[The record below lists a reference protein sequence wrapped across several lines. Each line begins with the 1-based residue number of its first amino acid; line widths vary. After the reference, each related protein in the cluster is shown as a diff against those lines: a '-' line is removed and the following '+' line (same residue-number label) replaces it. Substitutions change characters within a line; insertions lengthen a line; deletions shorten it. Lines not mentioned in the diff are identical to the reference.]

1 MGGILTL
8 RCFFNHDG
16 ESENS
21 ALSFW
26 ATNRLWKMKIK
37 SNISNAILVI
47 SIAVA
52 IAVGYVWFSE
62 QSPKNVFESA
72 LRAYESGDD
81 AQLEADVSLLSRDSR
96 YPHRFHL
103 VRGMALKRKKMPREA
118 LIELGEALGDQD
130 TTALS
135 LALSGEIFYEA
146 GQLVEA
152 ERMLQAAVQS
162 NANLVNAHRLLIATY
177 YDTGAMNNALE
188 HIARVQKL
196 APRDIRP
203 WRLEG
208 LILKDFEKFD
218 EAIRA
223 YSQAL
228 ELSPSQQLEIEIRTE
243 LAECLIQVRR
253 HDEALQI
260 LSTLGSGSE
269 VFALRTECLLAMGRD
284 KEAAKALADG
294 LHLDPGNLKM
304 LTTEIT
310 LLREKDSQVEAIA
323 KLEKA
328 ITLHPYDFNLRSLAM
343 LAYQKQGELELA
355 AKQQESMK
363 KLRAL
368 KDKFAELHVAAI
380 KDPNDVESRVLL
392 GKVAVELGMLDAA
405 ANWYRVALGMDPSN
419 PVARQELSKLM
430 SGETSS
436 QTSDHSN
443 RR

>member
-1 MGGILTL
+1 
-8 RCFFNHDG
+8 
-16 ESENS
+16 
-21 ALSFW
+21 
-26 ATNRLWKMKIK
+26 MKIK

-177 YDTGAMNNALE
+177 YDTGAMNNAL
-188 HIARVQKL
+188 
-196 APRDIRP
+196 
-203 WRLEG
+203 
-208 LILKDFEKFD
+208 D

>member
-1 MGGILTL
+1 
-8 RCFFNHDG
+8 
-16 ESENS
+16 
-21 ALSFW
+21 
-26 ATNRLWKMKIK
+26 
-37 SNISNAILVI
+37 
-47 SIAVA
+47 
-52 IAVGYVWFSE
+52 
-62 QSPKNVFESA
+62 
-72 LRAYESGDD
+72 
-81 AQLEADVSLLSRDSR
+81 
-96 YPHRFHL
+96 
-103 VRGMALKRKKMPREA
+103 
-118 LIELGEALGDQD
+118 
-130 TTALS
+130 
-135 LALSGEIFYEA
+135 
-146 GQLVEA
+146 
-152 ERMLQAAVQS
+152 
-162 NANLVNAHRLLIATY
+162 
-177 YDTGAMNNALE
+177 
-188 HIARVQKL
+188 
-196 APRDIRP
+196 
-203 WRLEG
+203 
-208 LILKDFEKFD
+208 
-218 EAIRA
+218 
-223 YSQAL
+223 
-228 ELSPSQQLEIEIRTE
+228 
-243 LAECLIQVRR
+243 
-253 HDEALQI
+253 
-260 LSTLGSGSE
+260 
-269 VFALRTECLLAMGRD
+269 MGRD